1 MKIKLTYL
9 LLILGFVSNAQPFFS
24 KRGQLIYPQKGN
36 FSIGVGASSTIGFLG
51 NLINKDTTNSSFKF
65 DWVNSKESLISGKW
79 MKDSTTA
86 YRANFRIGIKSESK
100 TFADAQEDSISK
112 IQNSSYSIFILGGI
126 QKYRGSGRLKGIYG
140 AEAGFGLSAADTN
153 YNYNG
158 IAPNTSI
165 LEYKVGTSFKLCVR
179 TFVGVEY
186 FFAPKIS
193 LGGEFGW
200 GVVVATKKADQLIKS
215 DGNGGVKTTQ
225 LTSERS
231 VIFDTD
237 NASAALSFNL
247 YF

>member
-1 MKIKLTYL
+1 MKINLTYL
-9 LLILGFVSNAQPFFS
+9 FLILAIASNAQPFSS
-24 KRGQLIYPQKGN
+24 KRGQLIYPKKGDL
-36 FSIGVGASSTIGFLG
+36 SIGAGASSTISYLG
-51 NLINKDTTNSSFKF
+51 NLINKDTLNSSFKF

-86 YRANFRIGIKSESK
+86 YRANFRIGIKSESS
-100 TFADAQEDSISK
+100 TFADAQEDSVSK

-140 AEAGFGLSAADTN
+140 AEVGIGLSAADTN

-158 IAPNTSI
+158 IAPNASI
-165 LEYKVGTSFKLCVR
+165 LEYKVGSSFKLCVR

-200 GVVVATKKADQLIKS
+200 GLAITTKKADQTTNAN
-215 DGNGGVKTTQ
+215 GNGGTTTTY
-225 LTSERS
+225 LTSEKTL
-231 VIFDTD
+231 ILDTD
-237 NASAALSFNL
+237 NANAALSFNF